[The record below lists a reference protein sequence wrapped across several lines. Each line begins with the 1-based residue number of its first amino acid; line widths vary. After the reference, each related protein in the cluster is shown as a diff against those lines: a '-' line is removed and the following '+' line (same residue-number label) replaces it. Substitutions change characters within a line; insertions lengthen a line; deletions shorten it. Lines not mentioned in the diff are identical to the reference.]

1 MITRKEDKIWKNT
14 GLKKAVGDYQKFN
27 KGGRYDPHYGLLMF
41 DKSTGELWTDEFYD
55 LGHNSYIEYNS
66 ADIVDLV
73 LEMRYYYLR
82 EFGKYEPE
90 ITMKTVKDFIL
101 KNYEG
106 FEF

>member
-1 MITRKEDKIWKNT
+1 MKVT

-27 KGGRYDPHYGLLMF
+27 KGGRCDPHYGLLMF
-41 DKSTGELWTDEFYD
+41 DKSTGKLWTDEFYD
-55 LGHNSYIEYNS
+55 LGRNSYIEYNS
-66 ADIVDLV
+66 ADIVALV
-73 LEMRYYYLR
+73 LEMRDYYLR

-90 ITMKTVKDFIL
+90 VIMTTVKDFIL